1 MKSYSGKYALKYG
14 IIAILSSVLVLAF
27 SLWFVKREHSKNQTL
42 TPTFSDK
49 YTKTYVIDP
58 GHGGEDAGAVATDG
72 TLEKDLNLEIS
83 KSLCLLYELNGERAV
98 MTRQDDTLLYDRYK
112 ELDNY
117 KGKKKIYDLKNRVRV
132 TEEYENPVFIGI
144 HMNNFSQSKYKG
156 LQVYYSKNNEKSRIF
171 AENVQKNTHTY
182 IQNDNKRHIKQ
193 ADSSIYILNSLTC
206 PSILVE
212 CGFMSNNEELSLYK
226 TEGYR
231 RDIATVIF
239 ISSLSV
245 EA

>member
-27 SLWFVKREHSKNQTL
+27 SLWFVKRELSKNQTL

-49 YTKTYVIDP
+49 YTKTYVIDA

-212 CGFMSNNEELSLYK
+212 CGFMSNDEELSLYK

>member
-1 MKSYSGKYALKYG
+1 
-14 IIAILSSVLVLAF
+14 
-27 SLWFVKREHSKNQTL
+27 
-42 TPTFSDK
+42 
-49 YTKTYVIDP
+49 
-58 GHGGEDAGAVATDG
+58 
-72 TLEKDLNLEIS
+72 
-83 KSLCLLYELNGERAV
+83 
-98 MTRQDDTLLYDRYK
+98 
-112 ELDNY
+112 
-117 KGKKKIYDLKNRVRV
+117 
-132 TEEYENPVFIGI
+132 
-144 HMNNFSQSKYKG
+144 MNNFSQSKYKG
-156 LQVYYSKNNEKSRIF
+156 LQVYYSKNNEKSRIL

-212 CGFMSNNEELSLYK
+212 CGFMSNDEELSLYK